1 MEHFSESDI
10 ECLKESL
17 QKYGEKSFEE
27 LRKLTHNE
35 RRYLETEMTQPIDYA
50 LMVDEDNPN
59 RDEIIEEMSETAPY
73 VQV

>member
-1 MEHFSESDI
+1 
-10 ECLKESL
+10 
-17 QKYGEKSFEE
+17 
-27 LRKLTHNE
+27 
-35 RRYLETEMTQPIDYA
+35 MTQAIDYA